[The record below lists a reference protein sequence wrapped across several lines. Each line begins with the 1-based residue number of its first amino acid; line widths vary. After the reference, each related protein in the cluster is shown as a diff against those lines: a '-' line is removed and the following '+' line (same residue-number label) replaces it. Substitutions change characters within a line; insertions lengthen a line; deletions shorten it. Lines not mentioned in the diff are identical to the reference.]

1 MGTIYFYHIRD
12 SYGFLSNFAA
22 APISINGQ
30 VWPTTEHFFQAQ
42 KFADDAIQE
51 RIRNAKSPM
60 DAATLGRNR
69 AFPLRGD
76 WEQVKDEVMY
86 EALCAKFT
94 QHPLLRSQLL
104 ATGDAQLVEH
114 TINDRYWADGGDGSG
129 KNMLG
134 ILLMRLRAELR
145 QDCGT

>member
-1 MGTIYFYHIRD
+1 MDTIYFYRTRD

-22 APISINGQ
+22 APITLDER

-42 KFADDAIQE
+42 KFADAAIQE
-51 RIRNAKSPM
+51 RIRQANSPM

-69 AFPLRGD
+69 AFPLRSD
-76 WEQVKDEVMY
+76 WEAVKDDVMY
-86 EALCAKFT
+86 EALRAKFT
-94 QHPLLRSQLL
+94 QHSLLRSQLL

-114 TINDRYWADGGDGSG
+114 TTNDSYWADGGDGSG

-145 QDCGT
+145 QEA

>member
-1 MGTIYFYHIRD
+1 MDTIYFYRTRD
-12 SYGFLSNFAA
+12 SYGFLSNFVA
-22 APISINGQ
+22 APITLDER

-42 KFADDAIQE
+42 KFADAAIQE
-51 RIRNAKSPM
+51 RIRQANSPM

-69 AFPLRGD
+69 AFPLRSD
-76 WEQVKDEVMY
+76 WEAVKDDVMY
-86 EALCAKFT
+86 EALRAKFT

-114 TINDRYWADGGDGSG
+114 TTNDSYWADGGDGSG

-145 QDCGT
+145 QEA